1 MQYVR
6 VPYIRYKSLVFYHKK
21 LRMVNYIR
29 CFMMSVNK
37 NRIFRNDVSCTVSFE
52 QKAQKPNITIY
63 VLCKRH
69 TVPLSKCVFMR
80 VQCTSTQILWHQQ
93 ISVIRFVISVS
104 HSSDWIIRYIER
116 PLSDRTTKLI
126 ISTCWKIILSR

>member
-1 MQYVR
+1 
-6 VPYIRYKSLVFYHKK
+6 
-21 LRMVNYIR
+21 MVNYIR

-69 TVPLSKCVFMR
+69 TFVKMCFYAGKMYEYTDIMASTNQRYSICYFSFPL
-80 VQCTSTQILWHQQ
+80 I
-93 ISVIRFVISVS
+93 
-104 HSSDWIIRYIER
+104 
-116 PLSDRTTKLI
+116 
-126 ISTCWKIILSR
+126 